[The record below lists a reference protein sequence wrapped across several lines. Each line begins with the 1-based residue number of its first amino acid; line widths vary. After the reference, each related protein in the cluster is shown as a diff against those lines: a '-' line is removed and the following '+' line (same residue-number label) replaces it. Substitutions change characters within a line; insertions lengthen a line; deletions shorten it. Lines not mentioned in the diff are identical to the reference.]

1 MKNYLEK
8 KAGLIFILF
17 FLGLAVFGGYVVAH
31 AIEWHTANQ
40 ITVAWDANTAVVA
53 PDVLK
58 YGVYTKMLPDGEP
71 VLLQEQDS
79 TAVTI
84 TFQAEGRYIIGVTSV
99 RYVGGAEG
107 ERLESVVNWSDENGA
122 STPNPFGASYYTIPD
137 PPTGLIRQ

>member
-1 MKNYLEK
+1 MKKNLSVIT
-8 KAGLIFILF
+8 LLLF
-17 FLGLAVFGGYVVAH
+17 LSLSVFGGYITSH

-58 YGVYTKMLPDGEP
+58 YGVYTRMLPDGQP
-71 VLLQEQDS
+71 VLIQEQDS

-84 TFQAEGRYIIGVTSV
+84 TFQAEGRYVIGVTSI
-99 RYVGGAEG
+99 RYVGSATG
-107 ERLESVVNWSDENGA
+107 ERLESVVNWSDVNGV